1 MELCSLF
8 YRLGWASG
16 TGGSISI
23 RQGDNIFMAP
33 SGVQKERM
41 LPRDIFVIDMQGRVK
56 EAPQRP
62 ESAIWRTARRPPHAN
77 AAFPTPCT
85 GAR

>member
-23 RQGDNIFMAP
+23 RQGDDIFMAP

-56 EAPQRP
+56 EAPQRRDG
-62 ESAIWRTARRPPHAN
+62 AIWRMAGRVLREQGDFSAY
-77 AAFPTPCT
+77 CG